1 MTNIQS
7 GYLKTKSG
15 IQLMTTVPYPIG
27 AIYLSVDNTNPSKLF
42 GGTWEQIAKG
52 RTLVG
57 VDTSDTDF
65 NTVKKTGG
73 SKYLQ
78 SHYHNIDLYT
88 TSDGSHEHNLRY
100 GSSSGNGVTISYSG
114 SGYRVL
120 NIESWAWRD
129 CGWDTNLYTSYGG
142 NHQHKVSGI
151 TGSDGAGSS
160 GNLQPYF
167 TCYIWCRT
175 A

>member
-1 MTNIQS
+1 MFGNVQPKQEIKMS
-7 GYLKTKSG
+7 KS
-15 IQLMTTVPYPIG
+15 IQLKNNNNEKMYPHPYYPVG
-27 AIYLSVDNTNPSKLF
+27 SIYLSVNNINPSQWF

-78 SHYHNIDLYT
+78 KHSHGIET
-88 TSDGSHEHNLRY
+88 WY
-100 GSSSGNGVTISYSG
+100 GGEQWALGYIWSRAAGSG
-114 SGYRVL
+114 SNNKQGGQHPL
-120 NIESWAWRD
+120 
-129 CGWDTNLYTSYGG
+129 TNEAGTG
-142 NHQHKVSGI
+142 N
-151 TGSDGAGSS
+151 S

>member
-1 MTNIQS
+1 MS
-7 GYLKTKSG
+7 KS
-15 IQLMTTVPYPIG
+15 IQLKNSNNEKMYPHPYYPVG
-27 AIYLSVDNTNPSKLF
+27 SIYLSINNINPSKWF

-57 VDTSDTDF
+57 VDTNDNDF

-73 SKYLQ
+73 SKYTERHTHDSTVLTRANGNANASTWGELQ
-78 SHYHNIDLYT
+78 RANANVGNSESKTNIY
-88 TSDGSHEHNLRY
+88 
-100 GSSSGNGVTISYSG
+100 SSNGYFGSGN
-114 SGYRVL
+114 
-120 NIESWAWRD
+120 
-129 CGWDTNLYTSYGG
+129 
-142 NHQHKVSGI
+142 
-151 TGSDGAGSS
+151 S

>member
-7 GYLKTKSG
+7 GYLKTKNG

-57 VDTSDTDF
+57 VDTSDADF

-78 SHYHNIDLYT
+78 KHSHGIPQAHPWNNKTSSHYTL
-88 TSDGSHEHNLRY
+88 LR
-100 GSSSGNGVTISYSG
+100 
-114 SGYRVL
+114 
-120 NIESWAWRD
+120 
-129 CGWDTNLYTSYGG
+129 TNTEY
-142 NHQHKVSGI
+142 I
-151 TGSDGAGSS
+151 TEYNVNTGDAGTGDS

>member
-1 MTNIQS
+1 MAMYK
-7 GYLKTKSG
+7 GYLQDKNGNTLLPNVSWEN
-15 IQLMTTVPYPIG
+15 IIDRPNPYPIG
-27 AIYLSVDNTNPSKLF
+27 AIYLSVDATNPGKLF

-57 VDTSDTDF
+57 VDISDADF

-78 SHYHNIDLYT
+78 EHTHNIFGPFGTETGWHFASNCFVNDNKLH
-88 TSDGSHEHNLRY
+88 SNFP
-100 GSSSGNGVTISYSG
+100 
-114 SGYRVL
+114 GYVRT
-120 NIESWAWRD
+120 E
-129 CGWDTNLYTSYGG
+129 
-142 NHQHKVSGI
+142 
-151 TGSDGAGSS
+151 GAGNS

>member
-7 GYLKTKSG
+7 GYLKTKNG
-15 IQLMTTVPYPIG
+15 VQLMTTVPYPIG

-57 VDTSDTDF
+57 VDTSDADF

-78 SHYHNIDLYT
+78 KHSHGIPQAHPWNNKTSSHYTL
-88 TSDGSHEHNLRY
+88 LR
-100 GSSSGNGVTISYSG
+100 
-114 SGYRVL
+114 
-120 NIESWAWRD
+120 
-129 CGWDTNLYTSYGG
+129 TNTEY
-142 NHQHKVSGI
+142 I
-151 TGSDGAGSS
+151 TEYNVNTGDAGTGDS

>member
-1 MTNIQS
+1 MS
-7 GYLKTKSG
+7 KS
-15 IQLMTTVPYPIG
+15 IQLKNINNEKMYPHPYYPIG
-27 AIYLSVDNTNPSKLF
+27 SIYLSINDTNPSKWF

-57 VDTSDTDF
+57 VDTNDTDF

-73 SKYLQ
+73 SKFLQ
-78 SHYHNIDLYT
+78 NHYHDI
-88 TSDGSHEHNLRY
+88 RY
-100 GSSSGNGVTISYSG
+100 QYPDYLGVTISYTGEGRDVLNVSSWNWTKNVKGLKDSG
-114 SGYRVL
+114 S
-120 NIESWAWRD
+120 
-129 CGWDTNLYTSYGG
+129 NLYTSCEG
-142 NHQHKVSGI
+142 SG
-151 TGSDGAGSS
+151 DS

>member
-1 MTNIQS
+1 MSKSVQ
-7 GYLKTKSG
+7 LKNNENEK
-15 IQLMTTVPYPIG
+15 IYPHPYYPVG
-27 AIYLSVDNTNPSKLF
+27 SIYLSVNDTNPSKWF
-42 GGTWEQIAKG
+42 GGIWEQIAKG

-57 VDTSDTDF
+57 VDTNDTDF

-78 SHYHNIDLYT
+78 EHTHQLDGYFLAGGRTGGWEVVGQNGGFWASDNG
-88 TSDGSHEHNLRY
+88 TSS
-100 GSSSGNGVTISYSG
+100 TKK
-114 SGYRVL
+114 
-120 NIESWAWRD
+120 A
-129 CGWDTNLYTSYGG
+129 
-142 NHQHKVSGI
+142 
-151 TGSDGAGSS
+151 GAGNS

>member
-1 MTNIQS
+1 M
-7 GYLKTKSG
+7 KTKNNEK
-15 IQLMTTVPYPIG
+15 IYPHPYFPIG
-27 AIYLSVDNTNPSKLF
+27 SIYFSVVDTNPSIWF

-73 SKYLQ
+73 EKKHTLTVAEMPKHKHSLAYGP
-78 SHYHNIDLYT
+78 NINGEDL
-88 TSDGSHEHNLRY
+88 
-100 GSSSGNGVTISYSG
+100 
-114 SGYRVL
+114 
-120 NIESWAWRD
+120 
-129 CGWDTNLYTSYGG
+129 GWDFSLTTAAASSATSGRG
-142 NHQHKVSGI
+142 W
-151 TGSDGAGSS
+151 S
-160 GNLQPYF
+160 GNLGTKAEGNGQAHNNMPPYF

>member
-1 MTNIQS
+1 MNNIQS
-7 GYLKTKSG
+7 GYLKTKNG

-42 GGTWEQIAKG
+42 GGPWEQIAKG
-52 RTLVG
+52 RTVVG

-78 SHYHNIDLYT
+78 KHSHGIPQAHPWNNKTSSHYTL
-88 TSDGSHEHNLRY
+88 LR
-100 GSSSGNGVTISYSG
+100 
-114 SGYRVL
+114 
-120 NIESWAWRD
+120 
-129 CGWDTNLYTSYGG
+129 TNTEY
-142 NHQHKVSGI
+142 I
-151 TGSDGAGSS
+151 TEYNVNTGEAGTGDS

-167 TCYIWCRT
+167 TCYIWCRM

>member
-1 MTNIQS
+1 MS
-7 GYLKTKSG
+7 KS
-15 IQLMTTVPYPIG
+15 IQLKDKDNIKMYPHPYYPVG
-27 AIYLSVDNTNPSKLF
+27 SIYLSVNNTNPSTWF

-57 VDTSDTDF
+57 VDTNDGDF

-73 SKYLQ
+73 SKYIQEHKHGFKVVKDNATNSGGSLPKANNSQ
-78 SHYHNIDLYT
+78 GDNSGWTGFYSRNDGNLAIGTVVGAT
-88 TSDGSHEHNLRY
+88 T
-100 GSSSGNGVTISYSG
+100 GN
-114 SGYRVL
+114 
-120 NIESWAWRD
+120 
-129 CGWDTNLYTSYGG
+129 
-142 NHQHKVSGI
+142 
-151 TGSDGAGSS
+151 S

>member
-1 MTNIQS
+1 MS
-7 GYLKTKSG
+7 KS
-15 IQLMTTVPYPIG
+15 IQLKDINNEKIYPHPYYPVG
-27 AIYLSVDNTNPSKLF
+27 SIYLSVNNTNPSQWF
-42 GGTWEQIAKG
+42 GGKWEQIAKG

-73 SKYLQ
+73 SKFLQ
-78 SHYHNIDLYT
+78 KHYHDI
-88 TSDGSHEHNLRY
+88 RY
-100 GSSSGNGVTISYSG
+100 NKPGYLGVTISNTG
-114 SGYRVL
+114 EGLDVL
-120 NIESWAWRD
+120 NISSWNWTKNIKGLKD
-129 CGWDTNLYTSYGG
+129 SGSNLYTNYEG
-142 NHQHKVSGI
+142 SG
-151 TGSDGAGSS
+151 DS